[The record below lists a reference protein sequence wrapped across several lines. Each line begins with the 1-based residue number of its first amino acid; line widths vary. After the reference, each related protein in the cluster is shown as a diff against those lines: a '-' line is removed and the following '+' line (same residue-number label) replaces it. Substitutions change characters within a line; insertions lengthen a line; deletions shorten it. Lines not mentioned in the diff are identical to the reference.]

1 MHIDWNSVVPTVV
14 AVVGLVCPYVLK
26 THSKTKAI
34 LQAIEEIAHA
44 ANGPEQE

>member
-14 AVVGLVCPYVLK
+14 AVVGLVAPYVLK
-26 THSKTKAI
+26 THANVKAV

-44 ANGPEQE
+44 ANGPEQS